1 MKTLHLAV
9 VPAALAQLAAHSERV
24 VWGCLPRRTF
34 AGGSVLKIVVHIF
47 LGVVLA
53 SCTAP
58 AAPPPE
64 RPLSDSERVLAQG
77 GALPRGERAEFYLD
91 ALLQRLP
98 PPQVKA
104 DAKALA
110 TARQLVARL
119 DGSDGEPP
127 LHSMLAPAR
136 RFEWQSAALRIAFAG
151 GESVTLERVD
161 ALRPENRE
169 QVRHVLLLRATVHER
184 SEDHETAAKLLI
196 AATAT
201 PNVAMNEQVWRNVA
215 RVDPRRL
222 AMLASSTESP
232 RERAWWSLAL
242 TQYEAFSSRNRLD
255 AWRRWR
261 EAHREHPANQ
271 APPSALEALRSARRG
286 IRIALLVP
294 LSGPLA
300 SAGQAIRDGFTA
312 AYLTAKPSAE
322 DSLAVVDTARYGAV
336 DAYRRAV
343 ARGAELVVGPLRK
356 EAVAAV
362 AALPPSVP
370 TVALNVIDDTG
381 SRRMVQLANAIE
393 DEATAIAQAIGSL
406 ERVLL
411 LGVSAA
417 WSQRAEGRLRA
428 ELGTRAQSPEII
440 DAGEVA
446 GVRSVTAAVG
456 EGLGVAASQTRREEL
471 GRLLRRELA
480 FAPWQRDDIDAI
492 VALVG
497 APQMTALMPALDF
510 HSARNLPLYVPST
523 ALRGVAL
530 RRLGGVRACGVPW
543 QPRRP
548 AIATALGRSF
558 SGSATAVPLQA
569 LGVDAF
575 RIGHRFLQSQRSALL
590 PVVFGSTGLLTIG
603 DDLRVA
609 REVHWSRVV
618 NGRFEPWTPE
628 LDLAAR

>member
-1 MKTLHLAV
+1 MDAPCGAWQRKM
-9 VPAALAQLAAHSERV
+9 P
-24 VWGCLPRRTF
+24 CPPRPPSFRELGDSLRPCPPMR
-34 AGGSVLKIVVHIF
+34 APVAKIVVH
-47 LGVVLA
+47 LVLAVVLW
-53 SCTAP
+53 SC
-58 AAPPPE
+58 AAPVAPTPE
-64 RPLSDSERVLAQG
+64 RPLTDAERVLAQG
-77 GALPRGERAEFYLD
+77 AGLPRAERAEFYLD
-91 ALLQRLP
+91 ALLERFP
-98 PPQVKA
+98 PPQITA
-104 DAKALA
+104 EPQRLD
-110 TARQLVARL
+110 TARQLAARL
-119 DGSDGEPP
+119 EGVGDEA
-127 LHSMLAPAR
+127 LHLALPPAR
-136 RFEWQSAALRIAFAG
+136 RFAWRSAALRIALAG
-151 GESVTLERVD
+151 REAVTLQRLNGLEPR
-161 ALRPENRE
+161 NQE
-169 QVRHVLLLRATVHER
+169 QVRQVVLLRAAIHER
-184 SEDHETAAKLLI
+184 RGDHEGAAKLLI
-196 AATAT
+196 AATTT
-201 PNVAMNEQVWRNVA
+201 PNVAMNERVWRSVA

-222 AMLASSTESP
+222 AMLVSGTESA

-242 TQYEAFSSRNRLD
+242 AQYEAFSARNRLE
-255 AWRRWR
+255 AWQHWR
-261 EAHREHPANQ
+261 EAHREHPASQ
-271 APPSALEALRSARRG
+271 APPPALEALRSARRG

-322 DSLAVVDTARYGAV
+322 DSLAVVDTARHGAV

-370 TVALNVIDDTG
+370 TVALNVIDG
-381 SRRMVQLANAIE
+381 SSSRHMVQLANAIE
-393 DEATAIAQAIGSL
+393 DEATAIAQAIGGL
-406 ERVLL
+406 DRVLL

-428 ELGTRAQSPEII
+428 ELGTRAQSPQII

-446 GVRSVTAAVG
+446 GVRSVTGAVG
-456 EGLGVAASQTRREEL
+456 QGLGVAASQARREEL
-471 GRLLRRELA
+471 DRLLRRELA

-497 APQMTALMPALDF
+497 AAQMTSLMPALDF

-530 RRLGGVRACGVPW
+530 RRLRGVRVCGVPW

-548 AIATALGRSF
+548 AIATALSRSF

-575 RIGHRFLQSQRSALL
+575 RIGHRFVQPERSPLL

-603 DDLRVA
+603 DDLQVA
-609 REVHWSRVV
+609 REVYWSRVV
-618 NGRFEPWTPE
+618 NGRFEPWAPE

>member
-1 MKTLHLAV
+1 MSDRERM
-9 VPAALAQLAAHSERV
+9 LAQAAS
-24 VWGCLPRRTF
+24 
-34 AGGSVLKIVVHIF
+34 
-47 LGVVLA
+47 
-53 SCTAP
+53 
-58 AAPPPE
+58 
-64 RPLSDSERVLAQG
+64 
-77 GALPRGERAEFYLD
+77 LPRGERAEFYLD

-98 PPQVKA
+98 PLQVTA
-104 DAKALA
+104 EAEPLA
-110 TARQLVARL
+110 IVRQLAARL
-119 DGSDGEPP
+119 DGGDGQP
-127 LHSMLAPAR
+127 LHLALPPSR
-136 RFEWQSAALRIAFAG
+136 RFEWQIAVLRIAFAG
-151 GESVTLERVD
+151 GEPVSLEGLD
-161 ALRPENRE
+161 ALEPESRE
-169 QVRHVLLLRATVHER
+169 QMRQVVLLRAAIHER
-184 SEDHETAAKLLI
+184 LHDHEAAARLLI
-196 AATAT
+196 AATTT
-201 PNVAMNEQVWRNVA
+201 PNVAMNERVWGSVA

-222 AMLASSTESP
+222 AMLEGGAESA

-242 TQYEAFSSRNRLD
+242 AQYEAFSGRNRLD
-255 AWRRWR
+255 AWRHWR
-261 EAHREHPANQ
+261 ETHREHPASQ
-271 APPSALEALRSARRG
+271 APPPALEALRSARRG

-300 SAGQAIRDGFTA
+300 SAGQALRDGFTA

-322 DSLAVVDTARYGAV
+322 DSLTVVDTARHGAV

-356 EAVAAV
+356 EAVTAV

-370 TVALNVIDDTG
+370 TVALNVIDGGG
-381 SRRMVQLANAIE
+381 SRNMVQLAYAIE
-393 DEATAIAQAIGSL
+393 DEATAIAHAVGGL

-428 ELGTRAQSPEII
+428 ELDMHVQSPEII

-446 GVRSVTAAVG
+446 GVRSVTGAVG
-456 EGLGVAASQTRREEL
+456 QGLGISASQARREEL

-480 FAPWQRDDIDAI
+480 FAPWRRDDIDAI

-497 APQMTALMPALDF
+497 AAQMTALMPALDF
-510 HSARNLPLYVPST
+510 HSARGLPLYVPST

-530 RRLGGVRACGVPW
+530 RRLRGVRACGVPW

-548 AIATALGRSF
+548 AIATALAGSF
-558 SGSATAVPLQA
+558 SGSATAAPLQA

-575 RIGHRFLQSQRSALL
+575 RIGHRLVQPQRSALL

-603 DDLRVA
+603 DDLRVT

-618 NGRFEPWTPE
+618 DGRFEPWAPE
-628 LDLAAR
+628 LDLATR